1 MRISKKSNMPK
12 WFNLDN
18 YNKFMALDD
27 DMFITQIIVRNNDY
41 LTEVFKQDGYF
52 EDKLSSGLYPLTY
65 PKCNLRK
72 DFNDFRIAASRIFQP
87 LSLLSLDLINENIN
101 SAASEVKENSY
112 NHIDVVSN
120 TPFFDGDIHCSIRLD
135 AQDDLIINDL
145 KRLLPQWREQL
156 GITLDEDRIK
166 NSWSIVRSK
175 IISYQAIALYDLLL
189 WQKATGNQI
198 TNGVLA
204 VSLYPEGDFDSTNI
218 VQTIKPFVENLFSD
232 SSIEKFDAEI
242 SNKKNL
248 R

>member
-12 WFNLDN
+12 WFNLEN
-18 YNKFMALDD
+18 YNKFITLDD
-27 DMFITQIIVRNNDY
+27 EMFITQIIVRSNDE
-41 LTEVFKQDGYF
+41 LTGVYERDGYF

-65 PKCNLRK
+65 PQCNLK
-72 DFNDFRIAASRIFQP
+72 KIADGPRIAASRIFQP
-87 LSLLSLDLINENIN
+87 ISLLSLSFINENVNTTIG
-101 SAASEVKENSY
+101 EGKENPYS
-112 NHIDVVSN
+112 HIDAISKI
-120 TPFFDGDIHCSIRLD
+120 PSFDGDIHCSIRLD

-145 KRLLPQWREQL
+145 KRLLPQWRKQL
-156 GITLDEDRIK
+156 GINLDEDRIK
-166 NSWSIVRSK
+166 NSWAVVRSK

-242 SNKKNL
+242 SNKKND

>member
-12 WFNLDN
+12 WFNLEN
-18 YNKFMALDD
+18 YNKFITLDD
-27 DMFITQIIVRNNDY
+27 EMFITQIIVRSNDE
-41 LTEVFKQDGYF
+41 LTRVFERDGYF

-65 PKCNLRK
+65 PQCHLKMISG
-72 DFNDFRIAASRIFQP
+72 DVRIAASRIFQP
-87 LSLLSLDLINENIN
+87 LSLSSLGFINDNIN
-101 SAASEVKENSY
+101 SVVDKEKESPY
-112 NHIDVVSN
+112 SHVDAISN
-120 TPFFDGDIHCSIRLD
+120 IPCFDGDIHCAIRLD
-135 AQDDLIINDL
+135 VQDDLIINDL
-145 KRLLPQWREQL
+145 KRLLPQWRKQL
-156 GITLDEDRIK
+156 DIKLDEDRIK
-166 NSWSIVRSK
+166 NSWAVVRSK

-242 SNKKNL
+242 SNKKNE